1 MSNRNPKSFLILS
14 QFFWPEHFRVNE
26 LADKLSKHYKLEVIT
41 SIPNYPEGNIFEDFK
56 DAPEN
61 FQNYENIKIT
71 RLNILPRGNNL
82 VSQFLNYLSYVYK
95 TSIFVITN
103 YKKMNFDLIFGP

>member
-1 MSNRNPKSFLILS
+1 MRILVFS
-14 QFFWPEHFRVNE
+14 HYFWPEDFRINDLLHE
-26 LADKLSKHYKLEVIT
+26 LSLKGHTIEVIT
-41 SIPNYPEGNIFEDFK
+41 GKPNYPEGNIYEDFK

-95 TSIFVITN
+95 TSIFVVLN
-103 YKKMNFDLIFGP
+103 LSFE